1 MLLSALNDLLLNH
14 GTALD
19 EVFERH
25 TFVRRVEVI
34 IDGIEGVHFA
44 VRCRRPHE
52 TLAAPFLFK
61 STHHDE
67 ELNVVN

>member
-1 MLLSALNDLLLNH
+1 MLLSALNDLLLDH
-14 GTALD
+14 GTTLD
-19 EVFERH
+19 EVLKGDA
-25 TFVRRVEVI
+25 FVHRVEVI

-52 TLAAPFLFK
+52 TLATPFLFK

-67 ELNVVN
+67 ELDVVY